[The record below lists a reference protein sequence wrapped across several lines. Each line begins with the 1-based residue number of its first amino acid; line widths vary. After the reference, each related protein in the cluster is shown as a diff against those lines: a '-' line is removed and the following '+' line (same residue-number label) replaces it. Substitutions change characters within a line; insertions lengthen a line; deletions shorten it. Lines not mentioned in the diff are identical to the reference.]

1 MMHVLVITQLLDRS
15 IWLAI
20 GAALGF
26 ALGYMVRAKREAHEA
41 LQKMDEFLLA
51 HQECPVK
58 TLKNAEERED
68 HQ

>member
-1 MMHVLVITQLLDRS
+1 MHVLVITQLVDRS

-20 GAALGF
+20 GAAIGF

-41 LQKMDEFLLA
+41 LLKMNEFLEA

-58 TLKNAEERED
+58 TLQKAKQKEHDE
-68 HQ
+68 